1 MISGI
6 ITATLLLAF
15 IGIGVWAWSPRN
27 RAGFADAA
35 RLPLDEDTPRA
46 PAAPATKTRREE
58 RS

>member
-35 RLPLDEDTPRA
+35 RLPLDEDTP